1 MELLSVGF
9 SGVVDLLLF
18 AGGGKCV
25 GGVCNLQGMSGEMV
39 EEAPGR
45 ILSLDCRCL
54 L

>member
-25 GGVCNLQGMSGEMV
+25 GGVCNLQGEMV